1 MLKAIAID
9 DELPALEVLEAF
21 CERTDQVDLRRTFT
35 RTGEAHAYLQAQP
48 VDLLFLDI
56 NMPAQN
62 GIDFVRSLAQPNL
75 AMESQATGRNAELP
89 PEQERRATERIIIF
103 TTAYSQ
109 YAVESYTLNA
119 VDYLLKPFSFERFLQ
134 AVQKAYDRFMR
145 QQAEAD
151 PGHLIFRVDY
161 GLVKVDLAQIR
172 FIEGLDNYLKIHLAD
187 QRPVVVRIT
196 IKAMLDKLPAPRFVR
211 VHRSYIVA
219 LSKVQ
224 SVRNKFILIGQEEI
238 PLGSS
243 YETAFFSAFQG

>member
-21 CERTDQVDLRRTFT
+21 CERTDKVDLQKTFT
-35 RTGEAHAYLQAQP
+35 RTSEAHAYLQEQA

-62 GIDFVRSLAQPNL
+62 GIDFVYSLAYPTP
-75 AMESQATGRNAELP
+75 ATGIAPAHR
-89 PEQERRATERIIIF
+89 PEREQIVIF

-134 AVQKAYDRFMR
+134 AVQKAHDQFLRR
-145 QQAEAD
+145 QAEAD
-151 PGHLIFRVDY
+151 PGYLIFRVDY
-161 GLVKVDLAQIR
+161 GLVKVELAQIL
-172 FIEGLDNYLKIHLAD
+172 FIEGLDNYLKIHLSD

-196 IKAMLDKLPAPRFVR
+196 IKAILDKLPAQRFVR

-219 LSKVQ
+219 LSKVH
-224 SVRNKFILIGQEEI
+224 SVRNKLVHIGQEEI
-238 PLGSS
+238 PLGSH
-243 YETAFFSAFQG
+243 YEAAFFSAFQG